1 MMRRRRTRS
10 DSSENKESDGFRAVV
25 SENTSLSMYK
35 RGERALCIIRKN
47 LAKDY
52 DIEVEASEAPILN
65 KELKDPEPYESSMA
79 DIKII
84 EEEVVP
90 INDALRNVFGNE
102 KDLNLYSVKIGIG
115 GSKNDYVTI
124 NEKDLVK
131 FDVKPTLSGLIEF
144 IKENDESILGFLDR
158 EYINEEGNVIY
169 LNCGRKNVSDNIFS
183 IKLKILASMQQR
195 GFFLQQEHKYYGL
208 QLYITIESKTADDD
222 KIFELLKELEIDWEM
237 IFFRRR
243 LAIHDWTQIE
253 CERNTD
259 NLKNYLRSKYKNL
272 NYFDV
277 NNITRVVMKNQL
289 TFIVADKMAS
299 LLFKMKTERIL
310 QLQEEYERQYQLEQE
325 RKSQIEEERITLMEK
340 INELKRKQQ
349 LKPTRKIYIDI
360 DSLNDEKLHL
370 EQEKRKILE
379 KLSTLREKINDPGDE
394 YSTSLKKAE
403 IAAAANLACAY
414 LGISQKIE
422 FDRDVSIAEILK
434 YQEELT
440 NI

>member
-1 MMRRRRTRS
+1 MRRRRTRS
-10 DSSENKESDGFRAVV
+10 DSSESKDSDGFRAVV
-25 SENTSLSMYK
+25 NDSTSLSMYK
-35 RGERALCIIRKN
+35 KGERSLCIIRKN

-52 DIEVEASEAPILN
+52 EIEVEASEAPLLN
-65 KELKDPEPYESSMA
+65 KFLNDPEPYESSMA

-90 INDALRNVFGNE
+90 INDALINVFGND

-131 FDVKPTLSGLIEF
+131 FDVKPTLSGLIDF
-144 IKENDESILGFLDR
+144 IKENYESILGFLNR
-158 EYINEEGNVIY
+158 EYNNEEGNVIY
-169 LNCGRKNVSDNIFS
+169 LNCGRKNISDNISS

-195 GFFLQQEHKYYGL
+195 GYFLQQEHKYYGL
-208 QLYITIESKTADDD
+208 QLYIIIESKTADDD

-253 CERNTD
+253 CERNID

-277 NNITRVVMKNQL
+277 NNITRLVMKNQL
-289 TFIVADKMAS
+289 PFIVADKMTS
-299 LLFKMKTERIL
+299 LLFKMKTERVS
-310 QLQEEYERQYQLEQE
+310 QLQEEHERQYQLEQE

-340 INELKRKQQ
+340 INELKRK
-349 LKPTRKIYIDI
+349 LHLRPTRKIYIDI
-360 DSLNDEKLHL
+360 DSSNDEKLHL

-379 KLSTLREKINDPGDE
+379 KLSILREKINEPGDE

-422 FDRDVSIAEILK
+422 FDRDVSITEILK

>member
-1 MMRRRRTRS
+1 MRRRRTRS
-10 DSSENKESDGFRAVV
+10 DSSESKDSDGFRAVV
-25 SENTSLSMYK
+25 NDSTSLSMYK
-35 RGERALCIIRKN
+35 KGEKSLCIIRRN

-52 DIEVEASEAPILN
+52 EIEVEASEAPLLN
-65 KELKDPEPYESSMA
+65 KFLNDPEPYESSMA

-90 INDALRNVFGNE
+90 INDALINVFGND

-131 FDVKPTLSGLIEF
+131 FDVKPTLSGLIDF
-144 IKENDESILGFLDR
+144 IKENDESILGFLNR
-158 EYINEEGNVIY
+158 EYNNEEGNVIY
-169 LNCGRKNVSDNIFS
+169 LNCGRKNISDNISS

-195 GFFLQQEHKYYGL
+195 GYFLQQEHKYYGL
-208 QLYITIESKTADDD
+208 QLYIIIESKTADDD

-253 CERNTD
+253 CERNID

-277 NNITRVVMKNQL
+277 NNITRLVMKNQL
-289 TFIVADKMAS
+289 PFIVADKMTS
-299 LLFKMKTERIL
+299 LLFKMKTERVT
-310 QLQEEYERQYQLEQE
+310 QLQEEHERQYQLEQE
-325 RKSQIEEERITLMEK
+325 RKSQIEEERITIMEK
-340 INELKRKQQ
+340 INELKRK
-349 LKPTRKIYIDI
+349 LHLRPTRKIYIDI
-360 DSLNDEKLHL
+360 DSSNDEKLHL

-379 KLSTLREKINDPGDE
+379 KLSILREKINEPGDE

-422 FDRDVSIAEILK
+422 FDRDVSITEILK

>member
-1 MMRRRRTRS
+1 MRRRRTRS
-10 DSSENKESDGFRAVV
+10 DSTESKDSDGFRAVV
-25 SENTSLSMYK
+25 NDSTSLSMYK
-35 RGERALCIIRKN
+35 KGERALCIIRKN
-47 LAKDY
+47 LAKEY
-52 DIEVEASEAPILN
+52 DIEVDASEAPLLN
-65 KELKDPEPYESSMA
+65 KFLNDPEPYESSMA

-90 INDALRNVFGNE
+90 INEALRNVFGSD
-102 KDLNLYSVKIGIG
+102 KDLNLYSVKLGIG

-131 FDVKPTLSGLIEF
+131 FDVKPTLSGLIDF
-144 IKENDESILGFLDR
+144 VKENDESILGFLDR
-158 EYINEEGNVIY
+158 EYANEEGNVIY
-169 LNCGRKNVSDNIFS
+169 LNCGRKNISDNIFS

-195 GFFLQQEHKYYGL
+195 GYFLQQEHKYYGL
-208 QLYITIESKTADDD
+208 QLYITIESKTTDDD

-237 IFFRRR
+237 IYFRRR

-277 NNITRVVMKNQL
+277 NNITRLVMKNQL
-289 TFIVADKMAS
+289 PFIVADKMAS
-299 LLFKMKTERIL
+299 LLFKMKTERVSK
-310 QLQEEYERQYQLEQE
+310 LQEDHERQYQLEQE
-325 RKSQIEEERITLMEK
+325 RKSQIEEERINIMEK
-340 INELKRKQQ
+340 INDLKRKQQ

-360 DSLNDEKLHL
+360 DALNDEKLHL

-379 KLSTLREKINDPGDE
+379 KLSTLREKINEPGDE

-414 LGISQKIE
+414 LGISQEIE
-422 FDRDVSIAEILK
+422 FDRDVSITEILK

>member
-1 MMRRRRTRS
+1 MRRRRVRN
-10 DSSENKESDGFRAVV
+10 DSSENKDNDGFRAVIDD
-25 SENTSLSMYK
+25 NTSLSMYK
-35 RGERALCIIRKN
+35 KGDRALCIIRKN
-47 LAKDY
+47 LAKEY
-52 DIEVEASEAPILN
+52 DIEVDASEAPVLN
-65 KELKDPEPYESSMA
+65 KFLNDPEPYETSMA

-84 EEEVVP
+84 EDEVVP
-90 INDALRNVFGNE
+90 INEAIKNIFGND
-102 KDLNLYSVKIGIG
+102 KDLNLFSVKMGIG

-124 NEKDLVK
+124 DEKDLIK
-131 FDVKPTLSGLIEF
+131 YDVKPTLSGLIDF

-169 LNCGRKNVSDNIFS
+169 LNCGRKNLTDNISS

-195 GFFLQQEHKYYGL
+195 GYFLQQEHKYYGL
-208 QLYITIESKTADDD
+208 QLYIVIESKIADDD
-222 KIFELLKELEIDWEM
+222 KIFEFLKELEIDWEL
-237 IFFRRR
+237 IYFRRR
-243 LAIHDWTQIE
+243 LAIHDWTQTE

-277 NNITRVVMKNQL
+277 NNITRLVIKNQL
-289 TFIVADKMAS
+289 PFTVADKMAS
-299 LLFKMKTERIL
+299 LLFKMKTERVS
-310 QLQEEYERQYQLEQE
+310 QLQEEHEHQYQIEQE
-325 RKSQIEEERITLMEK
+325 RKSQIEEERFNLLEK
-340 INELKRKQQ
+340 INDLKRKQH
-349 LKPTRKIYIDI
+349 LKPTRKILIDI
-360 DSLNDEKLHL
+360 EALNDEKLHL

-379 KLSTLREKINDPGDE
+379 KLSILREKINEPGDE

-422 FDRDVSIAEILK
+422 FDRDISITEILK

>member
-1 MMRRRRTRS
+1 MRRRRTRS
-10 DSSENKESDGFRAVV
+10 DSSESKDSDGFRAVV
-25 SENTSLSMYK
+25 NDSTSLSMYK
-35 RGERALCIIRKN
+35 KGEKSLCIIRKN

-52 DIEVEASEAPILN
+52 EIEVEASEAPLLN
-65 KELKDPEPYESSMA
+65 KFLNDPEPYESSMA

-84 EEEVVP
+84 EEEVDP
-90 INDALRNVFGNE
+90 INEALRNVFGND

-131 FDVKPTLSGLIEF
+131 FDVKPTLSGLIDF
-144 IKENDESILGFLDR
+144 IRENYESILGFLNR
-158 EYINEEGNVIY
+158 EYNNEEGNVIY
-169 LNCGRKNVSDNIFS
+169 LNCGRKNISDNIFS
-183 IKLKILASMQQR
+183 IKLEILASMQQR
-195 GFFLQQEHKYYGL
+195 GYFLQEEHKYYGL

-277 NNITRVVMKNQL
+277 NNITRLVMKNQL
-289 TFIVADKMAS
+289 PFIVADKMTS
-299 LLFKMKTERIL
+299 LLFKMKTERVS
-310 QLQEEYERQYQLEQE
+310 QLQEEHERQYQLEQE

-340 INELKRKQQ
+340 INKLKRK
-349 LKPTRKIYIDI
+349 LHLRPTRKIYIEI
-360 DSLNDEKLHL
+360 DSSNYEKLHL
-370 EQEKRKILE
+370 
-379 KLSTLREKINDPGDE
+379 
-394 YSTSLKKAE
+394 
-403 IAAAANLACAY
+403 
-414 LGISQKIE
+414 
-422 FDRDVSIAEILK
+422 
-434 YQEELT
+434 
-440 NI
+440 

>member
-1 MMRRRRTRS
+1 MRRRRTRS
-10 DSSENKESDGFRAVV
+10 DSSESKDSDGFRAVV
-25 SENTSLSMYK
+25 NDSTSLSMYK
-35 RGERALCIIRKN
+35 KGESSLCIIRKN

-52 DIEVEASEAPILN
+52 EIEVDASEAPLLN
-65 KELKDPEPYESSMA
+65 KFLNDPEPYESSMA

-90 INDALRNVFGNE
+90 INEALINVFGNN
-102 KDLNLYSVKIGIG
+102 KDLNLYGVKIGIG

-131 FDVKPTLSGLIEF
+131 FDVKPTLSGLIDF
-144 IKENDESILGFLDR
+144 IKENYESILGFLNR
-158 EYINEEGNVIY
+158 EYNNEEGNVIY
-169 LNCGRKNVSDNIFS
+169 LNCGRKNISNNIFS

-195 GFFLQQEHKYYGL
+195 GYFLQQEHKYYGL

-259 NLKNYLRSKYKNL
+259 NLKNYLRSKYKTL

-277 NNITRVVMKNQL
+277 NNITRLVMKNQL
-289 TFIVADKMAS
+289 PFIVADKMTS
-299 LLFKMKTERIL
+299 LLFKMKTERVL
-310 QLQEEYERQYQLEQE
+310 QLQEEHERQYRLEQE
-325 RKSQIEEERITLMEK
+325 LKSQIEEERITIMEK
-340 INELKRKQQ
+340 LNELKRK
-349 LKPTRKIYIDI
+349 LHLRPTRKIYIDI

-379 KLSTLREKINDPGDE
+379 KLSILREKINEPEDE
-394 YSTSLKKAE
+394 YSSSLKKAE

-422 FDRDVSIAEILK
+422 FDRDVSITEILK

>member
-1 MMRRRRTRS
+1 MRRRRIRN
-10 DSSENKESDGFRAVV
+10 DGSESKDNDGFRAVIND
-25 SENTSLSMYK
+25 NTSLSMYK
-35 RGERALCIIRKN
+35 KGDRALCIIRKS

-52 DIEVEASEAPILN
+52 DIEVDASEAPVLN
-65 KELKDPEPYESSMA
+65 KFLTDPAPYESSMA

-84 EEEVVP
+84 EDEVVP
-90 INDALRNVFGNE
+90 VNEAIQNVFGNE
-102 KDLNLYSVKIGIG
+102 KDLNLYSVKLAIG

-124 NEKDLVK
+124 DERDLIK
-131 FDVKPTLSGLIEF
+131 YDVKPTLSGLIGF

-169 LNCGRKNVSDNIFS
+169 LNCGRKNLTDNISS

-195 GFFLQQEHKYYGL
+195 GYFLQQEHKYYGL
-208 QLYITIESKTADDD
+208 QLYIIIESKVADDD
-222 KIFELLKELEIDWEM
+222 NLFDFLKELEIDWEL

-243 LAIHDWTQIE
+243 LAIHDWTQTE

-277 NNITRVVMKNQL
+277 NNITRLVIKNQL
-289 TFIVADKMAS
+289 PFIVADKMAS
-299 LLFKMKTERIL
+299 LLFRMKTERVL
-310 QLQEEYERQYQLEQE
+310 QLQEDHENQYQIEQE
-325 RKSQIEEERITLMEK
+325 RKSQIEEERFNLLEK
-340 INELKRKQQ
+340 INELKRKQH
-349 LKPTRKIYIDI
+349 LRPTNKIQVEIEA
-360 DSLNDEKLHL
+360 LNDEKLHL

-379 KLSTLREKINDPGDE
+379 KLSILREKINEPGDE

-422 FDRDVSIAEILK
+422 FDRDVSMTEILK

>member
-1 MMRRRRTRS
+1 MRRRRARS
-10 DSSENKESDGFRAVV
+10 DSSESKDSDGFRAVV
-25 SENTSLSMYK
+25 NDSTSLSMYK
-35 RGERALCIIRKN
+35 KGERSLCIIRKN

-52 DIEVEASEAPILN
+52 EIEVEASEAPLLN
-65 KELKDPEPYESSMA
+65 KFLNDPEPYESSMA

-90 INDALRNVFGNE
+90 INEALINVFGND

-131 FDVKPTLSGLIEF
+131 FDVKPTLSGLIDF
-144 IKENDESILGFLDR
+144 IKENYESILGFLNR
-158 EYINEEGNVIY
+158 EYNNEEGNVIY
-169 LNCGRKNVSDNIFS
+169 LNCGRKNISDNIFS

-195 GFFLQQEHKYYGL
+195 GYFLQQEHKYYGL

-277 NNITRVVMKNQL
+277 NNITRLVMKNQL
-289 TFIVADKMAS
+289 PFIVADKMAS
-299 LLFKMKTERIL
+299 LLFKMKTERIT
-310 QLQEEYERQYQLEQE
+310 QLQEEHERQYQLEQE
-325 RKSQIEEERITLMEK
+325 RKSQIEEERITIMEK
-340 INELKRKQQ
+340 INELKRK
-349 LKPTRKIYIDI
+349 LHLRPTRKIYIDI
-360 DSLNDEKLHL
+360 DSSNDEKLHL

-379 KLSTLREKINDPGDE
+379 KLSILREKINEPGDE

-422 FDRDVSIAEILK
+422 FDRDVSITEILK

>member
-1 MMRRRRTRS
+1 MRRRRTRS
-10 DSSENKESDGFRAVV
+10 DSSESKDSDGFRAVV
-25 SENTSLSMYK
+25 NDSTSLSMYK
-35 RGERALCIIRKN
+35 KGEKSLCIIRKN

-52 DIEVEASEAPILN
+52 EIEVEASEAPLLN
-65 KELKDPEPYESSMA
+65 KFLNDPEPYESSMA

-90 INDALRNVFGNE
+90 INDALINVFGND

-131 FDVKPTLSGLIEF
+131 FDVKPTLSGLIDF
-144 IKENDESILGFLDR
+144 IKEKDESILGFLNR
-158 EYINEEGNVIY
+158 EYNNEEGNVIY
-169 LNCGRKNVSDNIFS
+169 LNCGRKNISDNIFS

-195 GFFLQQEHKYYGL
+195 GYFLQQEHKYYGL

-277 NNITRVVMKNQL
+277 NNITRLVMKNQL
-289 TFIVADKMAS
+289 PFIVADKMTS
-299 LLFKMKTERIL
+299 LLFKMKTERVS
-310 QLQEEYERQYQLEQE
+310 QLQEEHERQYQLEQE

-340 INELKRKQQ
+340 INKLKRK
-349 LKPTRKIYIDI
+349 LHLRPTRKIYIDI
-360 DSLNDEKLHL
+360 DSSNDEKLHL

-379 KLSTLREKINDPGDE
+379 KLSILREKINEPGDE

-422 FDRDVSIAEILK
+422 FDRDVSITEILK

>member
-1 MMRRRRTRS
+1 MRRRRTRS
-10 DSSENKESDGFRAVV
+10 DSSESKDSDGFRAVV
-25 SENTSLSMYK
+25 NDSTSLSMYK
-35 RGERALCIIRKN
+35 KGESSLCIIRKN

-52 DIEVEASEAPILN
+52 EIEVDASEAPLLN
-65 KELKDPEPYESSMA
+65 KFLNDPEPYESSMA

-90 INDALRNVFGNE
+90 INEALINVFGNN
-102 KDLNLYSVKIGIG
+102 KDLNLYGVKIGIG

-131 FDVKPTLSGLIEF
+131 FDVKPTLSGLIDF
-144 IKENDESILGFLDR
+144 IKENYESILGFLNR
-158 EYINEEGNVIY
+158 EYNNEEGNVIY
-169 LNCGRKNVSDNIFS
+169 LNCGRKNISNNIFS

-195 GFFLQQEHKYYGL
+195 GYFLQQEHKYYGL

-277 NNITRVVMKNQL
+277 NNITRLVMKNQL
-289 TFIVADKMAS
+289 PFIVADKMTS
-299 LLFKMKTERIL
+299 LLFKMKTERVL
-310 QLQEEYERQYQLEQE
+310 QLQEEHERQYRLEQE
-325 RKSQIEEERITLMEK
+325 LKSQIEEERITIMEK
-340 INELKRKQQ
+340 LNELKRK
-349 LKPTRKIYIDI
+349 LHLRPTRKIYIDI

-379 KLSTLREKINDPGDE
+379 KLSILREKINEPEDE
-394 YSTSLKKAE
+394 YSSSLKKAE

-422 FDRDVSIAEILK
+422 FDRDVSITEILK

>member
-1 MMRRRRTRS
+1 MRRRRTRS
-10 DSSENKESDGFRAVV
+10 DSSESKDSDGFRAVV
-25 SENTSLSMYK
+25 NDSTSLSMYK
-35 RGERALCIIRKN
+35 KGEKSLCIIRKN

-52 DIEVEASEAPILN
+52 EIEVEASEAPLLN
-65 KELKDPEPYESSMA
+65 KFLNDPEPYESSMA

-90 INDALRNVFGNE
+90 INDALINVFGND

-131 FDVKPTLSGLIEF
+131 FDVKPTLSGLIDF
-144 IKENDESILGFLDR
+144 IRENYESILGFLNR
-158 EYINEEGNVIY
+158 EYNNEEGNVIY
-169 LNCGRKNVSDNIFS
+169 LNCGRKNISDNISS

-195 GFFLQQEHKYYGL
+195 GYFLQQEHKYYGL

-253 CERNTD
+253 CERNID

-277 NNITRVVMKNQL
+277 NNITRLVMKNQL
-289 TFIVADKMAS
+289 PFIVADKMTS
-299 LLFKMKTERIL
+299 LLFKMKTERVT
-310 QLQEEYERQYQLEQE
+310 QLQEEHERQYQLEQE
-325 RKSQIEEERITLMEK
+325 RKSQIEEERITIMEK
-340 INELKRKQQ
+340 INELKRK
-349 LKPTRKIYIDI
+349 LHLRPTRKIYIDI
-360 DSLNDEKLHL
+360 DSSNDEKLHL

-379 KLSTLREKINDPGDE
+379 KLSILREKINEPGDE

-422 FDRDVSIAEILK
+422 FDRDVSITEILK

>member
-1 MMRRRRTRS
+1 MRRRRTRT
-10 DSSENKESDGFRAVV
+10 DSSESKDSDGFRAVV
-25 SENTSLSMYK
+25 NDSTSLSMYK
-35 RGERALCIIRKN
+35 KGERALCIIRKN

-52 DIEVEASEAPILN
+52 DIEVEASEAPLLN
-65 KELKDPEPYESSMA
+65 KFLNDPEPYESSMA

-90 INDALRNVFGNE
+90 INEAIRNVFGND
-102 KDLNLYSVKIGIG
+102 KDLNLYSVKLGIG

-124 NEKDLVK
+124 NEIDLKK
-131 FDVKPTLSGLIEF
+131 FDVKPTLSGLIDF
-144 IKENDESILGFLDR
+144 VKENYESILGFLDR

-169 LNCGRKNVSDNIFS
+169 LNCGRKNISDNIFS

-195 GFFLQQEHKYYGL
+195 GYFLQQEHKYYGL
-208 QLYITIESKTADDD
+208 QLYITIESKTTDDD
-222 KIFELLKELEIDWEM
+222 KIFELLKELEVDWEM

-259 NLKNYLRSKYKNL
+259 NLKNYMRSKYKNL

-277 NNITRVVMKNQL
+277 NNITRLVMKNQL
-289 TFIVADKMAS
+289 PFIVADKMAS
-299 LLFKMKTERIL
+299 LLFKMKTERVS

-325 RKSQIEEERITLMEK
+325 RKSQIEEERINIMEK
-340 INELKRKQQ
+340 VNELKRKQH
-349 LKPTRKIYIDI
+349 LRPTRKLYVEIEA
-360 DSLNDEKLHL
+360 LNDEKLHL

-379 KLSTLREKINDPGDE
+379 KLSILREKINEPGDE

>member
-1 MMRRRRTRS
+1 MRRRRTRT
-10 DSSENKESDGFRAVV
+10 DSSESKDSDGFRAVV
-25 SENTSLSMYK
+25 NDSTSLSMYK
-35 RGERALCIIRKN
+35 KGERALCIIRKN

-52 DIEVEASEAPILN
+52 DIEVEASEAPLLN
-65 KELKDPEPYESSMA
+65 KFLNDPEPYESSMA

-90 INDALRNVFGNE
+90 INEAIRNVFGND
-102 KDLNLYSVKIGIG
+102 KDLNLYSVKLGIG

-124 NEKDLVK
+124 NEIDLKK
-131 FDVKPTLSGLIEF
+131 FDVKPTLSGLIDF
-144 IKENDESILGFLDR
+144 VKENYESILGFLDR

-169 LNCGRKNVSDNIFS
+169 LNCGRKNISDNIFS

-195 GFFLQQEHKYYGL
+195 GYFLQQEHKYYGL

-222 KIFELLKELEIDWEM
+222 KIFELLKELEVDWEM

-259 NLKNYLRSKYKNL
+259 NLKNFMRSKYKNL

-277 NNITRVVMKNQL
+277 NNITRLVMKNQL
-289 TFIVADKMAS
+289 PFIVADKMAS
-299 LLFKMKTERIL
+299 LLFKMKTERVS

-325 RKSQIEEERITLMEK
+325 RKSQIEEERINIMEK
-340 INELKRKQQ
+340 VNELKRKQH
-349 LKPTRKIYIDI
+349 LRPTRKLYVEIEA
-360 DSLNDEKLHL
+360 LNDEKLHL

-379 KLSTLREKINDPGDE
+379 KLSILREKINEPGDE

>member
-1 MMRRRRTRS
+1 MRRRRARS
-10 DSSENKESDGFRAVV
+10 DSSESKDSDGFRAVV
-25 SENTSLSMYK
+25 NDSTSLSMYK
-35 RGERALCIIRKN
+35 KGERSLCIIRKN

-52 DIEVEASEAPILN
+52 EIEVEASEAPLLN
-65 KELKDPEPYESSMA
+65 KFLNDPEPYESSMA

-90 INDALRNVFGNE
+90 INEALINVFGND

-131 FDVKPTLSGLIEF
+131 FDVKPTLSGLIDF
-144 IKENDESILGFLDR
+144 IKENYESILGFLNR
-158 EYINEEGNVIY
+158 EYNNEEGNVIY
-169 LNCGRKNVSDNIFS
+169 LNCGRKNISDNIFS

-195 GFFLQQEHKYYGL
+195 GYFLQQEHKYYGL

-222 KIFELLKELEIDWEM
+222 KIFQLLKELEIDWEM

-277 NNITRVVMKNQL
+277 NNITRLVIKNQL
-289 TFIVADKMAS
+289 PFIVADKMAS
-299 LLFKMKTERIL
+299 LLFKMKTERIT
-310 QLQEEYERQYQLEQE
+310 QLQEEHERQYQLEQE
-325 RKSQIEEERITLMEK
+325 RKSQIEEERITIMEK
-340 INELKRKQQ
+340 INELKRKLH
-349 LKPTRKIYIDI
+349 LKPTREIYIDI
-360 DSLNDEKLHL
+360 DSANDEKLHL

-379 KLSTLREKINDPGDE
+379 KLSILREKINEPGDE

-422 FDRDVSIAEILK
+422 FDRDVSITEILK

>member
-1 MMRRRRTRS
+1 MMRRRRIRN
-10 DSSENKESDGFRAVV
+10 DGSENKDSDGFRAVINE
-25 SENTSLSMYK
+25 STSLSMYK
-35 RGERALCIIRKN
+35 KGDRALCIIRKN
-47 LAKDY
+47 LAKEY
-52 DIEVEASEAPILN
+52 DIEVDASEAPVLN
-65 KELKDPEPYESSMA
+65 KFLNDPDPYETSMA

-84 EEEVVP
+84 EDEVVP
-90 INDALRNVFGNE
+90 VNEAIKNIFGND
-102 KDLNLYSVKIGIG
+102 KDLNLFSVKMGIG

-124 NEKDLVK
+124 DEKDLIK
-131 FDVKPTLSGLIEF
+131 YDVKPTLSGLIDF
-144 IKENDESILGFLDR
+144 IKENEESILGFLDR

-169 LNCGRKNVSDNIFS
+169 LNCGRKNMTDNISS

-195 GFFLQQEHKYYGL
+195 GYFLQQEHKYYGL
-208 QLYITIESKTADDD
+208 QLYIVIESKTADDD
-222 KIFELLKELEIDWEM
+222 KIFAFLKELEIDWEL
-237 IFFRRR
+237 IYFRRR
-243 LAIHDWTQIE
+243 LAIHDWTQTE

-277 NNITRVVMKNQL
+277 NNITRLVIKNQL
-289 TFIVADKMAS
+289 PFTVVDKMAS
-299 LLFKMKTERIL
+299 LLFKMKTERVS
-310 QLQEEYERQYQLEQE
+310 QLQEEHEHQYQIEQE
-325 RKSQIEEERITLMEK
+325 RKSQIEEERFNLLEK
-340 INELKRKQQ
+340 INDLKRKQH
-349 LKPTRKIYIDI
+349 LKPTRKILIDI
-360 DSLNDEKLHL
+360 EALNDEKLHL

-379 KLSTLREKINDPGDE
+379 NLSILREKINDPGDE

-422 FDRDVSIAEILK
+422 FDRDISITEILK

>member
-1 MMRRRRTRS
+1 MRRRRTRS
-10 DSSENKESDGFRAVV
+10 DSSESKDSDGFRAVV
-25 SENTSLSMYK
+25 NDSTSLSMYK
-35 RGERALCIIRKN
+35 KGEKSLCIIRKN

-52 DIEVEASEAPILN
+52 EIEVEASEAPLLN
-65 KELKDPEPYESSMA
+65 KFLNDPEPYESSMA

-90 INDALRNVFGNE
+90 INDALINVFGND

-131 FDVKPTLSGLIEF
+131 FDVKPTLSGLIDF
-144 IKENDESILGFLDR
+144 IRENYESILGFLNR
-158 EYINEEGNVIY
+158 EYNNEEGNVIY
-169 LNCGRKNVSDNIFS
+169 LNCGRKNISDNISS

-195 GFFLQQEHKYYGL
+195 GYFLQQEHKYYGL

-253 CERNTD
+253 CERNID

-277 NNITRVVMKNQL
+277 NNITRLVMKNQL
-289 TFIVADKMAS
+289 PFTVADKMTS
-299 LLFKMKTERIL
+299 LLFKMKTERVS
-310 QLQEEYERQYQLEQE
+310 QLQEEHERQYQLEQE
-325 RKSQIEEERITLMEK
+325 RKSQIEEERITIMEK
-340 INELKRKQQ
+340 INELKRK
-349 LKPTRKIYIDI
+349 LHLRPTRKIYIDI
-360 DSLNDEKLHL
+360 DSSNDEKLHL

-379 KLSTLREKINDPGDE
+379 KLSILREKINEPGDE

-422 FDRDVSIAEILK
+422 FDRDVSITEILK

>member
-1 MMRRRRTRS
+1 MRRRRIRN
-10 DSSENKESDGFRAVV
+10 DSSESKDSDGFRAVIND
-25 SENTSLSMYK
+25 STSLSMYK
-35 RGERALCIIRKN
+35 KGDRALCIIRKN

-52 DIEVEASEAPILN
+52 DIEVDASEAPVLN
-65 KELKDPEPYESSMA
+65 KFLTDPAPYESSMA

-84 EEEVVP
+84 NDEVVP
-90 INDALRNVFGNE
+90 VNDALQNVFGNE
-102 KDLNLYSVKIGIG
+102 KDLNLYSVKMAIG

-124 NEKDLVK
+124 DERDLIK
-131 FDVKPTLSGLIEF
+131 YDVKPTLSGLIGF

-169 LNCGRKNVSDNIFS
+169 LNCGRKSVTDNISS

-195 GFFLQQEHKYYGL
+195 GYFLQQEHKYYGL
-208 QLYITIESKTADDD
+208 QLYIIVESKVADDD
-222 KIFELLKELEIDWEM
+222 KIFEFLKELEIDWEL

-243 LAIHDWTQIE
+243 LAIHDWTQTE

-277 NNITRVVMKNQL
+277 NNITRLVIKNQL
-289 TFIVADKMAS
+289 PFIVADKMAS
-299 LLFKMKTERIL
+299 LLFKMKTERVL
-310 QLQEEYERQYQLEQE
+310 QLQEDHENQYQIEQE
-325 RKSQIEEERITLMEK
+325 RKSQIEEERFNLLEK
-340 INELKRKQQ
+340 INELKRKQH
-349 LKPTRKIYIDI
+349 LRPTNKIQVEIEA
-360 DSLNDEKLHL
+360 LNDEKLHL

-379 KLSTLREKINDPGDE
+379 KLSILREKINEPGDE

-422 FDRDVSIAEILK
+422 FDRDVSITEILK

>member
-1 MMRRRRTRS
+1 MRRRRARA
-10 DSSENKESDGFRAVV
+10 DSSESKDSDGFRAVV
-25 SENTSLSMYK
+25 NNSTSLSMYK
-35 RGERALCIIRKN
+35 KGERSLCIIRRN

-52 DIEVEASEAPILN
+52 EIEVEASEAPLLN
-65 KELKDPEPYESSMA
+65 KFLNDPEPYESSMA

-90 INDALRNVFGNE
+90 INEALINVFGSD
-102 KDLNLYSVKIGIG
+102 KDLILYSVKIGIG

-131 FDVKPTLSGLIEF
+131 FDVKPTLSGLIDF
-144 IKENDESILGFLDR
+144 IRENYESILGFLNR
-158 EYINEEGNVIY
+158 EYNNEEGNVIY
-169 LNCGRKNVSDNIFS
+169 LNCGRKNISDNIFS

-195 GFFLQQEHKYYGL
+195 GYFLQQEHKYYGL

-253 CERNTD
+253 CERSTD

-277 NNITRVVMKNQL
+277 NNITRLVMKNQL
-289 TFIVADKMAS
+289 PFIVADKMAS
-299 LLFKMKTERIL
+299 LLSKIKTERVS
-310 QLQEEYERQYQLEQE
+310 QLQEEHERQYQLEQE
-325 RKSQIEEERITLMEK
+325 RKSQIEEERITIMEK
-340 INELKRKQQ
+340 INELKRK
-349 LKPTRKIYIDI
+349 LHLRPTRKIYIDI
-360 DSLNDEKLHL
+360 DSSNDEKLHL

-379 KLSTLREKINDPGDE
+379 KLSILREKINEPGDE

-422 FDRDVSIAEILK
+422 FDRDVSITEILK

>member
-1 MMRRRRTRS
+1 MRRRRIRN
-10 DSSENKESDGFRAVV
+10 DSSESKDSDGFRAVIND
-25 SENTSLSMYK
+25 STSLSMYK
-35 RGERALCIIRKN
+35 KGDRALCIIRKN

-52 DIEVEASEAPILN
+52 DIEVDASEAPVLN
-65 KELKDPEPYESSMA
+65 KFLTDPAPYESSMA

-84 EEEVVP
+84 EDEVVP
-90 INDALRNVFGNE
+90 VNDALQNVFGNE
-102 KDLNLYSVKIGIG
+102 KDLNLYSVKMAIG

-124 NEKDLVK
+124 DERDLIK
-131 FDVKPTLSGLIEF
+131 YDVKPTLSGLIGF

-169 LNCGRKNVSDNIFS
+169 LNCGRKNVTDNISS

-195 GFFLQQEHKYYGL
+195 GYFLQQEHKYYGL
-208 QLYITIESKTADDD
+208 QLYIIVESKVADDD
-222 KIFELLKELEIDWEM
+222 KIFEFLKELEIDWEL

-243 LAIHDWTQIE
+243 LAIHDWTQTE

-277 NNITRVVMKNQL
+277 NNITRLVIKNQL
-289 TFIVADKMAS
+289 PFIVADKMAS
-299 LLFKMKTERIL
+299 LLFKMKTERVL
-310 QLQEEYERQYQLEQE
+310 QLQEDHENQYQIEQE
-325 RKSQIEEERITLMEK
+325 RKSQIEEERFNLLEK
-340 INELKRKQQ
+340 INELKRKQH
-349 LKPTRKIYIDI
+349 LRPTNKIQVEIEA
-360 DSLNDEKLHL
+360 LNDEKLHL

-379 KLSTLREKINDPGDE
+379 KLSILREKINEPGDE

-422 FDRDVSIAEILK
+422 FDRDVSITEILK

>member
-1 MMRRRRTRS
+1 MRRRRARS
-10 DSSENKESDGFRAVV
+10 DSSESKDSDGFRAVV
-25 SENTSLSMYK
+25 NDSTSLSMYK
-35 RGERALCIIRKN
+35 KGERSLCIIRKN

-52 DIEVEASEAPILN
+52 EIEVEASEAPLLN
-65 KELKDPEPYESSMA
+65 KFLNDPEPYESSMA

-90 INDALRNVFGNE
+90 INEALINVFGND

-131 FDVKPTLSGLIEF
+131 FDVKPTLSGLIDF
-144 IKENDESILGFLDR
+144 IKENYESILGFLNR
-158 EYINEEGNVIY
+158 EYNNEEGNVIY
-169 LNCGRKNVSDNIFS
+169 LNCGRKNISDNIFS

-195 GFFLQQEHKYYGL
+195 GYFLQQEHKYYGL

-277 NNITRVVMKNQL
+277 NNITRLVMKNQL
-289 TFIVADKMAS
+289 PFIVADKMTS
-299 LLFKMKTERIL
+299 LLFKMKTERVS
-310 QLQEEYERQYQLEQE
+310 QLQEEHERQYQLEQE
-325 RKSQIEEERITLMEK
+325 RKSQIEEERITIMEK
-340 INELKRKQQ
+340 INELKRKLH
-349 LKPTRKIYIDI
+349 LKPTREIYIDI
-360 DSLNDEKLHL
+360 DSVNHEKLHL

-379 KLSTLREKINDPGDE
+379 KLSILREKINEPGDE

-422 FDRDVSIAEILK
+422 FDRDVSITEILK